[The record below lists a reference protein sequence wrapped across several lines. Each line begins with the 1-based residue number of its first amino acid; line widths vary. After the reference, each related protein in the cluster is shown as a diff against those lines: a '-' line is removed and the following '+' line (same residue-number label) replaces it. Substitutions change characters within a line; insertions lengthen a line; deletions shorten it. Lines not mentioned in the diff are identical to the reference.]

1 MSGLSL
7 LRPDY
12 IDRDLHRRNCSAV
25 LKPVHGVPILG
36 PAHSR
41 PIVRSDSISMVSD
54 RSLQDV
60 DDAWS
65 VFMVMHRAEDASRFH
80 GHHTH
85 SKLAPCHALD
95 LRAKLNRCQYLRRN
109 TFGLRCRRFVAH
121 RALLS
126 VFQAPTFGLQPR
138 TSCLRDLRDLLEACC
153 CAVACLVEVGPA
165 PRRCRQPRRCES
177 DDHQCLGRG
186 EPDHACL
193 GSCHAASAIVC
204 CPEAQRETP
213 LPPARRLPADADVRR
228 CARPSCR
235 SCSIGMR
242 CCTSRMRRPTDAP
255 PPSGRDL

>member
-7 LRPDY
+7 LWPDY
-12 IDRDLHRRNCSAV
+12 IDRDLHRRNCSSV
-25 LKPVHGVPILG
+25 FKPVHGVPILG

-41 PIVRSDSISMVSD
+41 PIVRNDSISMVSD

-65 VFMVMHRAEDASRFH
+65 VFMVMHRAEDASRLH

-95 LRAKLNRCQYLRRN
+95 LRAKLNRCQDLRRN
-109 TFGLRCRRFVAH
+109 TFGLWCRRFVAH

-126 VFQAPTFGLQPR
+126 VFQGPTFDLQPR
-138 TSCLRDLRDLLEACC
+138 TSCPPSTMGRRRSATCGTSSRRAAALWHALSR
-153 CAVACLVEVGPA
+153 LV
-165 PRRCRQPRRCES
+165 RRP
-177 DDHQCLGRG
+177 GG
-186 EPDHACL
+186 
-193 GSCHAASAIVC
+193 AASPGDANRRSPMLGQVRTRPCMPRIL
-204 CPEAQRETP
+204 PRETQ
-213 LPPARRLPADADVRR
+213 LPPAQRLPADADVRR

-242 CCTSRMRRPTDAP
+242 CCTGRMRRPTDAP